1 MKSVQDLEGEKEKS
15 ATEKHNLQSE
25 IDRLKP
31 METEVAQLRQTKGV
45 LEKQRL
51 TLQKQV
57 SLIPVASRVLDF

>member
-1 MKSVQDLEGEKEKS
+1 VQDLEGEKEKS
-15 ATEKHNLQSE
+15 ATEKQNLQSE

>member
-15 ATEKHNLQSE
+15 ATEKQNLQSE

>member
-1 MKSVQDLEGEKEKS
+1 VQDLEGEKEKS
-15 ATEKHNLQSE
+15 ATEKQNLQSE

-45 LEKQRL
+45 LEEQRL

>member
-1 MKSVQDLEGEKEKS
+1 MQDLEGEKEKS
-15 ATEKHNLQSE
+15 ATEKQNLQSE

-45 LEKQRL
+45 LEEQRL

>member
-1 MKSVQDLEGEKEKS
+1 LKSVQDLEGEKEKS
-15 ATEKHNLQSE
+15 ATEKQNLQSE

-45 LEKQRL
+45 LEEQRL

>member
-1 MKSVQDLEGEKEKS
+1 LKSVQDLEGEKEKS
-15 ATEKHNLQSE
+15 ATEKQNLQSE